1 MPTQNEAKAPERS
14 PEFNRLV
21 ELRSYTIWV
30 GQGRPTGV
38 AGERVKDENWHEAE
52 HQIEKEVTDR
62 AFAIW
67 VKQGSPT
74 GPAGAAVEDK
84 NMQTAEAELLKET
97 LDELNRHPLD

>member
-1 MPTQNEAKAPERS
+1 
-14 PEFNRLV
+14 
-21 ELRSYTIWV
+21 
-30 GQGRPTGV
+30 V

-74 GPAGAAVEDK
+74 GPAGVAVKDK
-84 NMQTAEAELLKET
+84 NMQTAEAELLEET
-97 LDELNRHPLD
+97 LDNLNRHPLD